1 MVATISSEEEFL
13 IESISTCKFA
23 QRVGLVANEV
33 RVNEEVDPQVM
44 IRKLKKENAELKEQI
59 ALLQGQDNPAARVT
73 PEDRDR
79 VLELVRQYISAHE
92 DPDSQLIVGD
102 MNRIQCAFS
111 VLRAMVLQGPCCG
124 CKLVWSLMY

>member
-1 MVATISSEEEFL
+1 MMTSVLRDSLGGNCKTSMVATISSEEEFL

-92 DPDSQLIVGD
+92 DPDSQL
-102 MNRIQCAFS
+102 
-111 VLRAMVLQGPCCG
+111 
-124 CKLVWSLMY
+124 